1 MQNAPVEQKETMES
15 LLMKIM
21 SKRVSERE
29 EGSVSNKERRLALVE
44 RKLKFQED
52 SLIESR
58 NARIADQEEAR
69 RLRQEEKDER
79 IRRDAHSLAM
89 QGQCSQSNI
98 GH

>member
-1 MQNAPVEQKETMES
+1 MQSAPVEQKETMES

-58 NARIADQEEAR
+58 NARIADQEEVK

-89 QGQCSQSNI
+89 QGQSSQSSSY
-98 GH
+98 